1 MFAYENSFIEYMQF
15 IYLKSR
21 QSFFHRFPQIKTAK
35 FSIKE
40 LKKIVKFRS
49 SHLCSPIVKYFERFP
64 NLLHKREEDE
74 IMSFGSIQSNNFC
87 LHSGMVKKSPILNG
101 PPKLLQIPAF
111 RPFKNKTQQGWFW
124 KNVLMPMMALNSF
137 KRLKMVKLFTI
148 FTKIIAWRQT
158 IPI

>member
-1 MFAYENSFIEYMQF
+1 MHKLAFSCGNDVIQYMQF
-15 IYLKSR
+15 IYLEYR

-64 NLLHKREEDE
+64 NLLHKREDDE

-87 LHSGMVKKSPILNG
+87 LHSGLGKKVHPSVVLESSIIGHLHFIPCRTKLNELG
-101 PPKLLQIPAF
+101 F
-111 RPFKNKTQQGWFW
+111 E
-124 KNVLMPMMALNSF
+124 
-137 KRLKMVKLFTI
+137 KMLR
-148 FTKIIAWRQT
+148 RQ
-158 IPI
+158 

>member
-1 MFAYENSFIEYMQF
+1 MQF
-15 IYLKSR
+15 IYLKNR

-64 NLLHKREEDE
+64 NLLHKREDDE

-87 LHSGMVKKSPILNG
+87 LHSGKGEITH
-101 PPKLLQIPAF
+101 
-111 RPFKNKTQQGWFW
+111 FK
-124 KNVLMPMMALNSF
+124 
-137 KRLKMVKLFTI
+137 
-148 FTKIIAWRQT
+148 
-158 IPI
+158 

>member
-1 MFAYENSFIEYMQF
+1 MHKCINCFHAKMTISNMQF
-15 IYLKSR
+15 IYLRNR

-64 NLLHKREEDE
+64 TLLHKREEDE

-87 LHSGMVKKSPILNG
+87 LHSGLGKMCILDYLDFLGAFLVMLLNLSRT
-101 PPKLLQIPAF
+101 KL
-111 RPFKNKTQQGWFW
+111 NKLG
-124 KNVLMPMMALNSF
+124 VE
-137 KRLKMVKLFTI
+137 KMSR
-148 FTKIIAWRQT
+148 RQ
-158 IPI
+158 